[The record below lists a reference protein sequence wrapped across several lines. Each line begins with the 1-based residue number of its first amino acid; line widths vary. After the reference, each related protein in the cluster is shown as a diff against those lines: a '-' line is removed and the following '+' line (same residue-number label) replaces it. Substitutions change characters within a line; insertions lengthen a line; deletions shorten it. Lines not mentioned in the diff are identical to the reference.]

1 MVSKK
6 DSKPILIKFPIGTSK
21 TTKVDMEYEDEWRLV
36 YGLISEP
43 TGVRINNPY
52 GYDLNFDKVITLN
65 AGEITRL
72 IDYDTLILID
82 NMPTSIYANG
92 DYSVQ
97 RVFPE
102 YNGEIV
108 IGLSKKESVN
118 IPKLYYERNG
128 KILYYQLNFDKNS
141 LVAYAKKNQAIPF
154 SESTYVW
161 TREPADSS
169 QTANRLK
176 IVSVG
181 DKVGFDDRYIPFTE
195 IKFEVDNG

>member
-6 DSKPILIKFPIGTSK
+6 DSKPILVKFPIGASK

-43 TGVRINNPY
+43 TGVRVNNPY

-154 SESTYVW
+154 SVNTYVW

-181 DKVGFDDRYIPFTE
+181 EKVGFDDRYIPFTE